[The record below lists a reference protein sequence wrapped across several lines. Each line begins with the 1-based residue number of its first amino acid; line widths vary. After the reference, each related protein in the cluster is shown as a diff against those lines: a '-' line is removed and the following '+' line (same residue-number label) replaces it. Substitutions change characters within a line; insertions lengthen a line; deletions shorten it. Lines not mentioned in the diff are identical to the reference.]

1 METKRILYAGIAL
14 LFMLQ
19 SLAIISPAF
28 AGTTGII
35 SGTVTDAAT
44 GEKLAGVN
52 IEVQGTN
59 LTTVTDEN
67 GYFVITNVPP
77 GDYKVT
83 ANLIGYA
90 EAMRQKVSVLMD
102 VTTSA
107 DFALEQAVEEDD
119 VTIVED
125 TAPLVIKPDV
135 VPTMYIVSA
144 EQEREIRGQ
153 PNMLYQT
160 PALVQTQPG
169 VVADEG
175 GYPHIR
181 GGRENQVGYML
192 DGIPITQPLTNGFGT
207 NIVTVGLDK
216 MEMYTGG
223 YRPEYGNAIS
233 GVFNQIVKTGRT
245 SPGLSIE
252 TLGGSQEF
260 RGIYPELGGTIGKDT
275 DYYVGA
281 YLWHSQVKGQE
292 YDEVDCADVIGKFN
306 YLMGDKNKLTLLVA
320 QGSAK
325 FQFPYLHTETYGPDG
340 IQTTGVER
348 DHTHQSYALS
358 ALTLSHT
365 FSPSAF
371 VTIRPYYFL
380 SRNKVDALSEDIGYW
395 WDSQSASYGLQVDYT
410 NQISDKHL
418 LKAGVLRI
426 ATENRYWAKV
436 PAYGTY
442 EYTANTDT
450 VQTGVYLQDQMR
462 LGERWRADV
471 GIRYD
476 RMYYDKKVNDDT
488 AEDQYSPRFG
498 LAYNIDPK
506 TNIRFSYG
514 RMIQFVYT
522 QAVERNYTDPMWDF
536 YYGNADLKPERCTQY
551 DLGWERQLTND
562 YTLQITPFY
571 RKYKDLLQTTFLDP
585 ENPETSPIIF
595 DNLGEGTSRGVEIL
609 LTKHPSKNVSGW
621 LSYTYSIAK
630 AHASNDRDFWT
641 AGSTNYV
648 DWDQR
653 HTLCLVL
660 NHTNK
665 KWRYTLVGRY
675 GSGLPYGEN
684 NSKRAPANTVFDLNI
699 AREVHGGLLPEGELR
714 LGISNLFNVGTALDY
729 APEYDPET
737 LEEIGWKPT
746 ARVPSRFIGLS
757 YVRRY

>member
-1 METKRILYAGIAL
+1 MEKRRTLQRIFALVLTLQLAG
-14 LFMLQ
+14 
-19 SLAIISPAF
+19 IISPAQ

-35 SGTVTDAAT
+35 SGTVIDAAT
-44 GEKLAGVN
+44 GEKLSGVN
-52 IEVQGTN
+52 IEIYGTN
-59 LTTVTDEN
+59 LKTTTDEN

-83 ANLIGYA
+83 ANLIGYS
-90 EAMRQKVSVLMD
+90 EAVRQKVSVLMD
-102 VTTSA
+102 VTTTA
-107 DFALEQAVEEDD
+107 DFALEQSVEENE
-119 VTIVED
+119 VTIVEEA
-125 TAPLVIKPDV
+125 APLVIKPDV
-135 VPTMYIVSA
+135 VPTMYIVTA
-144 EQEREIRGQ
+144 QQEQEIRGQ
-153 PNMLYQT
+153 PNTLYQT
-160 PALVQTQPG
+160 PGLVVTQPG

-192 DGIPITQPLTNGFGT
+192 DGIPITEPLTNGFGT

-233 GVFNQIVKTGRT
+233 GIFNQVVKTGRT

-252 TLGGSQEF
+252 TLGGSQAF
-260 RGIYPELGGTIGKDT
+260 KGIYPQLGGVFGKDA

-281 YLWHSQVKGQE
+281 YFWHSELKGQE
-292 YDEVDCADVIGKFN
+292 YNEVDCADLIGKFN
-306 YLMGDKNKLTLLVA
+306 YPLSSKSKLTLLLA

-325 FQFPYLHTETYGPDG
+325 YQFPYTHTETYGPEGLQPVDE
-340 IQTTGVER
+340 ER
-348 DHTHQSYALS
+348 DHTHQSYLLS
-358 ALTLSHT
+358 ALTFSHN
-365 FSPSAF
+365 FSSSSF
-371 VTIRPYYFL
+371 ITIRPYYFL

-395 WDSQSASYGLQVDYT
+395 WDSQSASYGLQIDYT
-410 NQISDKHL
+410 NQVSEKHL
-418 LKAGVLRI
+418 LKVGLLRI
-426 ATENRYWAKV
+426 ASENRYWAKV
-436 PAYGTY
+436 PSYGTY

-450 VQTGVYLQDQMR
+450 IQTGVYIQDQMR

-476 RMYYDKKVNDDT
+476 RMHYDKKVNDDT
-488 AEDQYSPRFG
+488 SEDQYSPRFG
-498 LAYNIDPK
+498 LAYSIDPK
-506 TNIRFSYG
+506 TNLRFSYG
-514 RMIQFVYT
+514 RMIQFVYA
-522 QAVERNYTDPMWDF
+522 QAVERNYTDPMWNF

-551 DLGWERQLTND
+551 DLGWERQVSSD

-585 ENPETSPIIF
+585 TNPETSPIIF
-595 DNLGEGTSRGVEIL
+595 DNLGEGTSKGIEIL
-609 LTKHPSKNVSGW
+609 LTRHPNKNLSGW

-630 AHASNDRDFWT
+630 AHASNDREFWT
-641 AGSTNYV
+641 AGTTSYV

-653 HTLCLVL
+653 HTIALVL
-660 NHTNK
+660 NHTNR

-684 NSKRAPANTVFDLNI
+684 NSMRAPANTVFDLNI
-699 AREVHGGLLPEGELR
+699 ARDVSGGLLSQGELR
-714 LGISNLFNVGTALDY
+714 ISISNLFNVGTVLDY

-737 LEEIGWKPT
+737 QEQIGWKPSSKIS
-746 ARVPSRFIGLS
+746 PRFISVS
-757 YVRRY
+757 YVKRY